1 MSVCVFHACV
11 LRTFLWLC
19 LRGGFSGPSA
29 SPVLPS
35 PRITPVSCRAVVLVF
50 EPEVIVDQLAS
61 REKLLRFSEH
71 QFAKVPNSSAIDI
84 DFSLSP
90 EPTKY
95 ADILPDRCVEA
106 EHWRGAMDDE
116 MRSMERFGV
125 YRRVP
130 KSAARGRQVLGCR
143 WVYKR
148 KVNKFGQVCRYRAR
162 LVAQG
167 FLQRAFDSYQPDE
180 TYSPVVHKDTLRM
193 FLSLCAAEDLEVYC
207 PLPRC

>member
-1 MSVCVFHACV
+1 
-11 LRTFLWLC
+11 
-19 LRGGFSGPSA
+19 
-29 SPVLPS
+29 
-35 PRITPVSCRAVVLVF
+35 
-50 EPEVIVDQLAS
+50 
-61 REKLLRFSEH
+61 
-71 QFAKVPNSSAIDI
+71 
-84 DFSLSP
+84 
-90 EPTKY
+90 
-95 ADILPDRCVEA
+95 
-106 EHWRGAMDDE
+106 MDDE

-125 YRRVP
+125 YRRVL
-130 KSAARGRQVLGCR
+130 KSAARGRQILGCR